1 MPSKLT
7 GNLNPDVSQ
16 IKIALRGKITQPSVE
31 KSVCSSLVL
40 PFTATEKDANIEYET
55 QCCKASSKW
64 RLCTFERLR
73 GKESRL
79 HHPLDQTRQ
88 YL

>member
-40 PFTATEKDANIEYET
+40 PFTATEKNM
-55 QCCKASSKW
+55 
-64 RLCTFERLR
+64 RLSVAKLVRNGGFVRLK
-73 GKESRL
+73 G
-79 HHPLDQTRQ
+79 
-88 YL
+88 